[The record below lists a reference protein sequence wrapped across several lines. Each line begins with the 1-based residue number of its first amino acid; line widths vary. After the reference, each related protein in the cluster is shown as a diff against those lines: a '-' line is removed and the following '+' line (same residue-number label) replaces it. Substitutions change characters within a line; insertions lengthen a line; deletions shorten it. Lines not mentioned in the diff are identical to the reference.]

1 MIVICKLVTG
11 APMDHLYGIV
21 KSNLF
26 FLYSNYKNKNF
37 ISKQAWASSNAI
49 KINKEMAFL
58 PLAGQCWII
67 TIPYLQCH
75 TGINLVNE
83 FEPSLTPQG

>member
-1 MIVICKLVTG
+1 MY
-11 APMDHLYGIV
+11 HSYGIV

-26 FLYSNYKNKNF
+26 FLYSNYKKKLYLKTSLGP
-37 ISKQAWASSNAI
+37 IYAI

-67 TIPYLQCH
+67 TIPYLYCH
-75 TGINLVNE
+75 TRLHLVMVLNL
-83 FEPSLTPQG
+83 T

>member
-1 MIVICKLVTG
+1 MC
-11 APMDHLYGIV
+11 HQYGIV

-49 KINKEMAFL
+49 KINKKWHSCPWPANVGL
-58 PLAGQCWII
+58 SQYHIYSATLGSI
-67 TIPYLQCH
+67 L
-75 TGINLVNE
+75 
-83 FEPSLTPQG
+83 

>member
-1 MIVICKLVTG
+1 MC
-11 APMDHLYGIV
+11 HQYGIV

-26 FLYSNYKNKNF
+26 LCTSTTKKKLYLKTSLGPIY
-37 ISKQAWASSNAI
+37 AI

-67 TIPYLQCH
+67 TIPYLYCH
-75 TGINLVNE
+75 TRLHLVMVLN
-83 FEPSLTPQG
+83 PT